1 MILVRLEPGQ
11 ILRAYRLGF
20 FPMAESRSGPV
31 SWCSPDPRAIIPL
44 DSFHVGRSLRRTVRR
59 KVFDVRCDTAFER
72 VVRLCAQREET
83 WISEE
88 IVRAYCALS
97 EGGWAHSV
105 ECWTEGDLAGG
116 LYGVAIGAAFFGE
129 SMFSLRTDAS
139 KVALVHLVEIL
150 RSSGYTLLDAQFATD
165 HLRRFGACELPREE
179 YLKILDAA
187 LGRDVRFASRS

>member
-1 MILVRLEPGQ
+1 LRLEPGQ

-20 FPMAESRSGPV
+20 FPMAESRYGPV
-31 SWCSPDPRAIIPL
+31 SWYSPDPRAIIPL

-72 VVRLCAQREET
+72 VVCLCAQREET

-88 IVRAYCALS
+88 IVRAYCSLF

-105 ECWTEGDLAGG
+105 ECWREGDLAGG

-179 YLKILDAA
+179 YLKILEAA
-187 LGRDVRFASRS
+187 LARDVPFASRS